1 MRASATSIANR
12 RQIPWLRKHG
22 SGVRL
27 AACFFSFALT
37 AGFVVQAARGWCRLG
52 GFARRGFLTPAAPYI
67 LPPIFIGAGATLLYS
82 IAMALR
88 KEWKTVRHLK
98 EIAALHALIST
109 NSRDAIILADLC
121 GSRLYGSSAAEDL
134 EWSPEKLLTP
144 NGLEMVH
151 PEDRQKVQTIVD
163 DLQSCCKNV
172 MIECRV
178 RKWNGE
184 YIWVETSLRV
194 VRDMKTGAPFGV
206 LNIVRD
212 VSQRKL
218 AEQQLRDAYNA
229 VEALAVTDA
238 LTGLPNRRRFDQYLA
253 NEWRRSTRDCQPLSL
268 LMLDV
273 DRFKAYND
281 TYGHQRG
288 DSCLKQVAEACL
300 DVVSR
305 PGDMVARF
313 GGEEFVV
320 ILPNTEDE
328 GARHVADKICEAL
341 RSRRLQHSGNRSGIV
356 TISAGCATLVP
367 CFGKHSSELIE
378 MADQALYKAKYS
390 GRDLVCNGKI
400 IECSGKQSPISTS
413 PEAVF
418 GKTA

>member
-1 MRASATSIANR
+1 
-12 RQIPWLRKHG
+12 
-22 SGVRL
+22 
-27 AACFFSFALT
+27 
-37 AGFVVQAARGWCRLG
+37 
-52 GFARRGFLTPAAPYI
+52 
-67 LPPIFIGAGATLLYS
+67 
-82 IAMALR
+82 
-88 KEWKTVRHLK
+88 
-98 EIAALHALIST
+98 
-109 NSRDAIILADLC
+109 
-121 GSRLYGSSAAEDL
+121 
-134 EWSPEKLLTP
+134 
-144 NGLEMVH
+144 MVH
-151 PEDRQKVQTIVD
+151 PEDRQKVQAIVLN
-163 DLQSCCKNV
+163 LQSGRESV

-178 RKWNGE
+178 RKWSGE
-184 YIWVETSLRV
+184 YLWVEARLLV
-194 VRDMKTGAPFGV
+194 VRDMKTGAPSGV

-218 AEQQLRDAYNA
+218 SEQQLREAYNT

-238 LTGLPNRRRFDQYLA
+238 LTGLPNRRRFDQDLA
-253 NEWRRSTRDCQPLSL
+253 NEWRRSMRDCQPLSL

-305 PGDMVARF
+305 PGDLVARF

-341 RSRRLQHSGNRSGIV
+341 RSRRLPHSGNAPGIV
-356 TISAGCATLVP
+356 TISAGCTTLVP
-367 CFGKHSSELIE
+367 CFGKHSSDLIE
-378 MADQALYKAKYS
+378 MADQALYRAKYS
-390 GRDLVCNGKI
+390 GRNLVCNGKI
-400 IECSGKQSPISTS
+400 IECGGKQTLLSAS
-413 PEAVF
+413 PEVVF